1 MGKKRFFASHSKSSA
16 MVVSLAIHAVLIV
29 VAISFVAVKVIIM
42 EDPTFEAKRVK
53 RPRMPPKKIQVPVDV
68 KKRKPK
74 PRLRKRIVVNKK
86 NFTDI
91 KMPEITGIKGGLGN
105 MGGDGLGSMGFDVD
119 IGDLFGGN
127 KSMGNEL
134 TGTFYDL
141 KQTSKGRPTNID
153 QGGFYAAL
161 AAFAKGWNKGRLDE
175 YFQAPKK
182 KYASFFMIPTIS
194 SSKVTEAFGVSDSVK
209 AVFWAAY
216 YEGHIA
222 ASETGHYRFLGYGD
236 DILLVRANKR
246 LVLDGSFEPYRPA
259 LKTNWRSD
267 AENNRRYPIGR
278 ERLFIGDW
286 IKLTKG
292 KPVKIEV
299 LLGDVGNISSFQLLI
314 EQKGATYKQ
323 ASYSYKDG
331 EETITS
337 TRPILPVFKTK
348 AIPDNKDLI
357 RQMKINPN
365 QTTLEGPVFG
375 VSQ

>member
-1 MGKKRFFASHSKSSA
+1 
-16 MVVSLAIHAVLIV
+16 MVVSLAIHAILIV
-29 VAISFVAVKVIIM
+29 VAISFVAVKVIIN
-42 EDPTFEAKRVK
+42 EDATFEAKRVK
-53 RPRMPPKKIQVPVDV
+53 RPKMPPKKIRVPIDV

-74 PRLRKRIVVNKK
+74 PRLRKRIVVDKK
-86 NFTDI
+86 TLTDI

-141 KQTSKGRPTNID
+141 KQTNKGRPTNID
-153 QGGFYAAL
+153 QSGFYAAL
-161 AAFAKGWNKGRLDE
+161 AAFAKGWNLSRLDE

-194 SSKVTEAFGVSDSVK
+194 SSKVTEAFGVSDSVE
-209 AVFWAAY
+209 AVFWTAY

-222 ASETGHYRFLGYGD
+222 APETGHYRFLGYGD
-236 DILLVRANKR
+236 DILLVRINKR

-267 AENNRRYPIGR
+267 AENNRKYPIGGQ
-278 ERLFIGDW
+278 RLFIGDW

-323 ASYSYKDG
+323 APYSYKDG
-331 EETITS
+331 EETITG
-337 TRPILPVFKTK
+337 TRPILPVFKTQK
-348 AIPDNKDLI
+348 IPDNKDLI
-357 RQMKINPN
+357 GQMKINPN
-365 QTTLEGPVFG
+365 QVTLEGPVFG